1 MDEIGATMIPREGP
15 DADAIKAINA
25 SVVAEF
31 RANAGTV
38 SGELEGAELLLL
50 TIKGAKSGQP
60 RLVPLVYLTINAK
73 TLIVG
78 SYAGSDV
85 DPAWVHNLRANPRT
99 HVEVGTEEYDAI
111 ARELPPAE
119 RESLWARI
127 VATKPGYSDGQAK
140 TSRVFP
146 LFELEAI

>member
-1 MDEIGATMIPREGP
+1 MIPGEGP

-38 SGELEGAELLLL
+38 RGDLEGAELLLL
-50 TIKGAKSGQP
+50 TTKGAKSGQP
-60 RLVPLVYLTINAK
+60 RLVPLVYLTFNAK

-78 SYAGSDV
+78 SYAGADV

-99 HVEVGTEEYDAI
+99 HVEAGTEEYDAI

-119 RESLWARI
+119 REPLWARI
-127 VATKPGYSDGQAK
+127 IALKPAYADSQAT